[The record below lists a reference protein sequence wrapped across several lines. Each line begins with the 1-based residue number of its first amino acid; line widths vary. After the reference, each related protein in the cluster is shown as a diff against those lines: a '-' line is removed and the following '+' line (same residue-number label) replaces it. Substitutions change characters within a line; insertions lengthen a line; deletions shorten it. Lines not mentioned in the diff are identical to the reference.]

1 MSDSNE
7 SRRLSSPRDLL
18 VLCLI
23 LLSGVNLAL
32 EVLSAESVPAT
43 LTIALG
49 AIGLACPILLWRMLK
64 GSSVTSVRHDQS
76 DNESKPPVM
85 DDAQR
90 ESIDNFNRFSSG
102 VFSVWTQQIELVR
115 EQLNRQ
121 ISHLSGTFSRLSDQV
136 HSDQM
141 KTEEISQSFDL
152 SNMSSEQGSLATR
165 EFRKQL
171 DSTLSVLHAIMESQE
186 KIPDQIGALVPLTAT
201 IESMVEDVR
210 RVSDQTNLIALNA
223 AIEAAR
229 AGEAGRGFAIVASEI
244 RDLANAASET
254 AEKIM
259 GTTASI
265 NCLVKHTASNIT
277 RQVGENREAAATAS
291 EALQQLDKRYSDILE
306 NVFSITVFLQ
316 STNKMMDTEIAEA
329 LPHFQFEDRL
339 FQILGNLSQGM
350 TVMEAKIVNV
360 LNDPDYHID
369 EALIQEWVQELRQ
382 LYTTAEERST
392 IDTIFQCSGDE
403 PEVGGGDVIFL

>member
-18 VLCLI
+18 VLCLM
-23 LLSGVNLAL
+23 LLAGVNLAI
-32 EVLSAESVPAT
+32 EVMSAESVPAT

-49 AIGLACPILLWRMLK
+49 AIGLAFPILLWRMLK
-64 GSSVTSVRHDQS
+64 GSSVNSARHDQS
-76 DNESKPPVM
+76 DNESKPSLI
-85 DDAQR
+85 DDDQR
-90 ESIDNFNRFSSG
+90 ASIDNFNRFSSG

-141 KTEEISQSFDL
+141 KTEEINQSFDL
-152 SNMSSEQGSLATR
+152 SNMSSEQGSLAAK
-165 EFRKQL
+165 EFGKQL
-171 DSTLSVLHAIMESQE
+171 DSTLSVLHAIMELQE

-201 IESMVEDVR
+201 IESMVDDVR

-244 RDLANAASET
+244 RELANAASDT

-265 NCLVKHTASNIT
+265 NSIVKHTAKTIT
-277 RQVGENREAAATAS
+277 HESVENRAAAAGAS
-291 EALQQLDKRYSDILE
+291 EALQQLEKRYSDILA
-306 NVFSITVFLQ
+306 NVFRLTEFLQ

-350 TVMEAKIVNV
+350 AVMEAKIVNV
-360 LNDPDYHID
+360 LDDPNYQID
-369 EALIQEWVQELRQ
+369 DALIQEWVQEIRQ
-382 LYTTAEERST
+382 LYTTAEERGT
-392 IDTIFQCSGDE
+392 IDKIFNCSGDE

>member
-1 MSDSNE
+1 MPDSSQNQ
-7 SRRLSSPRDLL
+7 RLSPQKDLL
-18 VLCLI
+18 VLSLM
-23 LLSGVNLAL
+23 LLAAGSLVIEAL
-32 EVLSAESVPAT
+32 SKGFAGTT
-43 LTIALG
+43 LNIALG
-49 AIGLACPILLWRMLK
+49 AVGVAISILLWRMLK
-64 GSSVTSVRHDQS
+64 RKPVASAPDG
-76 DNESKPPVM
+76 DNEAEDKAPSM
-85 DDAQR
+85 EDNQR
-90 ESIDNFNRFSSG
+90 ESIENFQRFSNG
-102 VFSVWTQQIELVR
+102 VFSVWIQQIELVR

-136 HSDQM
+136 HSDQV

-152 SNMSSEQGSLATR
+152 CNMSNDQGSQATR

-171 DSTLSVLHAIMESQE
+171 DSTLSVLQSITEMQE
-186 KIPDQIGALVPLTAT
+186 RIPDEIGALVPLTAT

-229 AGEAGRGFAIVASEI
+229 AGEAGRGFAIVAAEI